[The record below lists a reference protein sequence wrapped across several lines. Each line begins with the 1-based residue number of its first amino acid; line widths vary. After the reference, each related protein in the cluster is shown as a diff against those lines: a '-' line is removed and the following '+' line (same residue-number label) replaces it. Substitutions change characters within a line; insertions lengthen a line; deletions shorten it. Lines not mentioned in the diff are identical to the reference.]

1 MAEAL
6 TCINLST
13 KPYGCGGKMIK
24 HIVMVKFKPEVS
36 QQQQA
41 EAAKKSG
48 EALAQLPGVK
58 NLIIGPALPIEG
70 TPRYDAVLLIDFDDE
85 AQLKAYL
92 EHPTHKAVDAQ
103 VLAMCSDGLIIDCP
117 Y

>member
-13 KPYGCGGKMIK
+13 KPYGCGEKMIK
-24 HIVMVKFKPEVS
+24 HIVMVKFKPDVTQE
-36 QQQQA
+36 QQV
-41 EAAKKSG
+41 EAAKKNG

-58 NLIIGPALPIEG
+58 NLIIGPVLTIEG
-70 TPRYDAVLLIDFDDE
+70 TPHYDAVLLIDFDDE

-92 EHPTHKAVDAQ
+92 EPPTHKAVDAQ
-103 VLAMCSDGLIIDCP
+103 VLAMCSDGLIIDCL